1 MEARHCLAL
10 VLGTC
15 IWSPVIAATD
25 TDSLVREMRR
35 LSQRVEQ
42 LEAAN
47 RRLEA
52 AQNQSVTAP
61 GSDTTERLED
71 VEQEVR
77 KMSQPGKLEQALEGV
92 SAEASLTMV
101 GQRAL
106 QGTVSGKD
114 ESQLNYRADVEV
126 SLPGGR
132 IGDAEGKIFA
142 QFRMGQG
149 NGLADLN
156 PTLTGSINSTAF
168 QLTNGDDTAAILAQ
182 AWYQLDIPVG
192 GARTGELGQ
201 AEITLG
207 KIDPF
212 LLFDQNALADDESEA
227 FLNSVFVHNPLLDS
241 GGDAGVD
248 DYGFTP
254 GLRMAYFSDRN
265 SPNLWGLSLGIFGSG
280 SGASF
285 DTSFTR
291 PFLIAQAEYGGKIW
305 ASREGA
311 YRLYSWTNGRATP
324 FANEFDTTEER
335 HSGWGLSTDQEIA
348 RDLGLFLRYGYST
361 QGQVKFDRAL
371 TLGGQLKGGGWGR
384 EHDHLGLAFGW
395 LAPSGEFKQQAPTLD
410 ADGDGQ
416 ADFGLNPSRT
426 ERQIELFYAWQ
437 LNTHLQLS
445 PSLQWIGH
453 PGGDGTVE
461 DILALGLRARASF

>member
-52 AQNQSVTAP
+52 AQNQSATAP

-212 LLFDQNALADDESEA
+212 IFFDQNALADDESEA
-227 FLNSVFVHNPLLDS
+227 FLNNVFVHNPLLDS
-241 GGDAGVD
+241 GGTATSASPPAC
-248 DYGFTP
+248 FP
-254 GLRMAYFSDRN
+254 LRPALPRRLTAWPHPRDPRANPPRS
-265 SPNLWGLSLGIFGSG
+265 
-280 SGASF
+280 
-285 DTSFTR
+285 TTR
-291 PFLIAQAEYGGKIW
+291 PW
-305 ASREGA
+305 AMWCSTRPPWPRPRGA
-311 YRLYSWTNGRATP
+311 TFTIPRCGAARSCLPRPSVPPATGPATP
-324 FANEFDTTEER
+324 PPAVPIR
-335 HSGWGLSTDQEIA
+335 
-348 RDLGLFLRYGYST
+348 
-361 QGQVKFDRAL
+361 
-371 TLGGQLKGGGWGR
+371 
-384 EHDHLGLAFGW
+384 
-395 LAPSGEFKQQAPTLD
+395 P
-410 ADGDGQ
+410 
-416 ADFGLNPSRT
+416 
-426 ERQIELFYAWQ
+426 
-437 LNTHLQLS
+437 
-445 PSLQWIGH
+445 
-453 PGGDGTVE
+453 
-461 DILALGLRARASF
+461 